1 MTYSTGG
8 PIQAADYNGFVDA
21 VNAIYADTNAGATSL
36 VPASSGYGVVP
47 NLPHVAIGDAVTAA
61 DWTAMF
67 DRIHKCGTH
76 QGTSVTPIPPAVSPG
91 GLVVA
96 YNDYLSGPTLSDVIT
111 DLTANRLNID
121 LSQITLDN
129 TPPAQ
134 VSAITW
140 TTGLQLTWQIDF
152 GSWNNA
158 RYFFNTGGK
167 VRFAG
172 TLPGSFPSG
181 SASKYW
187 QDMLSDMGTVQFAW
201 NSTIPSSGS
210 GTSLGFYNL
219 TTSYI
224 EVYKKST
231 LIGLPAAYGNNY
243 ISVQAKLNAAAG
255 TNGKIDFIIQLIDN
269 DSTLPLETKPTGF
282 TFNIGYFVSSGA
294 IPYPGT
300 KTFNPGTFTVVPN
313 GGGGGPILTVGV
325 SPTSLAQ
332 SIAGAGTATTSTVTA
347 TATGGTAPYT
357 YAWSNSSGTVT
368 FSAPTSAATTF
379 SKVLANGESAS
390 GNAIVTV
397 TDNVLSTAFAPVP
410 WAMNSN
416 PSGSNKV
423 GSITVNNGGQYSS
436 PSVSLSITG
445 GGGTGATATASM
457 TPVSVSGSV
466 TSISINSQSGYY
478 SLNSATPTVSFSGGG
493 GSGAAASCTL
503 SSGKFLHANLRGI
516 IVSSPFPTVTVSG
529 GGGTGASI
537 LFDTT
542 LGAWKLKAMAS
553 SGTIGNGG
561 SGYTIPPTVS
571 FTNNNPSKISV
582 ITWPEAYAVISGGQ
596 VVDIDF
602 TNLGQIVGLDIDHPP
617 GSLGTDFL
625 LQMSISG
632 GDGTGAWILP
642 QVHMEPDGE
651 WVYFSGPFVSGA
663 TAVYA
668 QNQGSGYTSNVSL
681 SVANTISGSPSEIT
695 MGKDIASVNLVNGGS
710 GYTSA
715 PSVSITGGTSA
726 GPLDTPLSSL
736 TAFGSWEN
744 YYTIGSVNVT
754 NAGTGYT
761 SSPAVNVSTGGFV
774 HVAASLTAN
783 LIPE

>member
-8 PIQAADYNGFVDA
+8 PIQAADYNDFVDA

-121 LSQITLDN
+121 LSQITSDN

-167 VRFAG
+167 VKFAG

-210 GTSLGFYNL
+210 GTSFGFYDL

-313 GGGGGPILTVGV
+313 GGGGSPILTVGV

-390 GNAIVTV
+390 GTAQVTV
-397 TDNVLSTAFAPVP
+397 TDSLSATAFAPVP

-416 PSGSNKV
+416 PINQTVVQGIAPGVISAGAVGVPIPAYDISYRVAYPDTISYYGS
-423 GSITVNNGGQYSS
+423 STD
-436 PSVSLSITG
+436 
-445 GGGTGATATASM
+445 
-457 TPVSVSGSV
+457 
-466 TSISINSQSGYY
+466 
-478 SLNSATPTVSFSGGG
+478 SATPTVIYTQNSGSLPPGVSIVDT
-493 GSGAAASCTL
+493 GSYWYLSGTPTAAGTYSVM
-503 SSGKFLHANLRGI
+503 R
-516 IVSSPFPTVTVSG
+516 TVSG
-529 GGGTGASI
+529 INSRNEPYSISGELLIYVAGPATLTTTDWTFPVGYEIQTYSPPRKTVCTSNYGITSGSVNSGSLPPGTSLLYNQGSNQDVI
-537 LFDTT
+537 ITGTPTT
-542 LGAWKLKAMAS
+542 PGVYTFTLS
-553 SGTIGNGG
+553 VYSQTSYPTNTTSGTI
-561 SGYTIPPTVS
+561 TITISSQPTV
-571 FTNNNPSKISV
+571 
-582 ITWPEAYAVISGGQ
+582 ITGTRTLNASGQ
-596 VVDIDF
+596 VGV
-602 TNLGQIVGLDIDHPP
+602 TYVPGVTPNTVANLTTVNYFGSSTDYVTPTLNYSVNSGTMPP
-617 GSLGTDFL
+617 GV
-625 LQMSISG
+625 SI
-632 GDGTGAWILP
+632 
-642 QVHMEPDGE
+642 
-651 WVYFSGPFVSGA
+651 
-663 TAVYA
+663 
-668 QNQGSGYTSNVSL
+668 GYN
-681 SVANTISGSPSEIT
+681 SGSNEWQLQGTPT
-695 MGKDIASVNLVNGGS
+695 VAGTYNLNVTVYGINS
-710 GYTSA
+710 RNEPYSST
-715 PSVSITGGTSA
+715 
-726 GPLDTPLSSL
+726 GPL
-736 TAFGSWEN
+736 
-744 YYTIGSVNVT
+744 TIT
-754 NAGTGYT
+754 IT
-761 SSPAVNVSTGGFV
+761 
-774 HVAASLTAN
+774 
-783 LIPE
+783 